1 MYSRTQLTAILF
13 GQQAASPHINSS
25 KKTSLQ
31 RPPLNKANAGSQEC
45 LPTDKDHFGSDQ
57 CVI

>member
-25 KKTSLQ
+25 KKNVFTKTTSKQGKRGLA
-31 RPPLNKANAGSQEC
+31 RVPSN
-45 LPTDKDHFGSDQ
+45 
-57 CVI
+57 